1 MNRELKIDQFVDC
14 KNETRGWIFGKVSKK
29 DYSPYAQFMLV
40 KVIHK
45 FSKGEQWEITY
56 DADDDCIA
64 HYPTKSYL
72 NGEQYHIRLTQRYFN
87 EASNQMQI
95 CHIPIVVV
103 LTNWMRWR

>member
-1 MNRELKIDQFVDC
+1 MHTNFKEFISQHYTHKKLDLLNKELKIDQFVDC
-14 KNETRGWIFGKVSKK
+14 KNDTRGWIFGKICKK

-64 HYPTKSYL
+64 HFPTKSYL
-72 NGEQYHIRLTQRYFN
+72 NG
-87 EASNQMQI
+87 
-95 CHIPIVVV
+95 
-103 LTNWMRWR
+103 